1 MQNVLE
7 LSKEIDSLQRERVDD
22 HVKFQQELLK
32 FADAE
37 RRARVA
43 KYKLGMQVVDILK
56 SRGVDIGVVQVCII
70 FGLCQPSNHLTIQPS
85 IHPTIHP
92 SNHPTIQFILSHIKY
107 DLLQLSYLC
116 RAVKIQEVQ
125 MVVASTTSS
134 SVLSPRPYELLDP
147 EMSSQ
152 GPGPGQGQGLAANR
166 IGAPAAYPAPADT
179 LFRYTADD
187 PSRGIAYNNCEPAG
201 MGMGIVPGPGG
212 GTRLDAEA
220 LRHLDYTEPPRS
232 KPLASV
238 RSGRSGG
245 LRSVRSGRRVK
256 KDVLDRDE
264 SDSIISS
271 VSTHRSGRPQ
281 KVPRSKGSRNPRHA
295 TITAEN
301 LAILNRLNGDRSGP
315 GMDEE
320 GDNNMGN
327 YKYDREPSRQQ
338 VQRTKQSDQIV
349 TSGMAS
355 WWPNLFV

>member
-1 MQNVLE
+1 
-7 LSKEIDSLQRERVDD
+7 
-22 HVKFQQELLK
+22 
-32 FADAE
+32 
-37 RRARVA
+37 
-43 KYKLGMQVVDILK
+43 
-56 SRGVDIGVVQVCII
+56 
-70 FGLCQPSNHLTIQPS
+70 
-85 IHPTIHP
+85 
-92 SNHPTIQFILSHIKY
+92 
-107 DLLQLSYLC
+107 
-116 RAVKIQEVQ
+116 

-152 GPGPGQGQGLAANR
+152 GQGPGQGLAANR
-166 IGAPAAYPAPADT
+166 IGAPAYPAPVDT
-179 LFRYTADD
+179 SFRYTADD
-187 PSRGIAYNNCEPAG
+187 TSRGIAYNNCEPT
-201 MGMGIVPGPGG
+201 GIGNVPG

-220 LRHLDYTEPPRS
+220 LRHLNYSEPPRS

-245 LRSVRSGRRVK
+245 LRSVRSGRRAK
-256 KDVLDRDE
+256 KDVLDRDD

-271 VSTHRSGRPQ
+271 VSTHRSGRPH

-315 GMDEE
+315 GVEE
-320 GDNNMGN
+320 EDDNNMGN
-327 YKYDREPSRQQ
+327 YKYDREPSRQH